1 MADALPIKGKIA
13 YDGCYGD
20 YTDKPVYK
28 DNELSSQTV
37 TKASGVTQNEQL
49 AFLRALGVNN
59 YISQNINGFS
69 AMNTDYKY
77 YIELTEG
84 TGGEFRRINVEMTF
98 IDAFEN
104 Q

>member
-1 MADALPIKGKIA
+1 MADALPINGKIA

-20 YTDKPVYK
+20 YTDEPVYK
-28 DNELSSQTV
+28 DNELSSLTV

-77 YIELTEG
+77 YIEVTKG
-84 TGGEFRRINVEMTF
+84 KGGEFRRINVELTF
-98 IDAFEN
+98 IDAF
-104 Q
+104 